1 MEHAGHSSITLT
13 YDRYGHLMRFDA
25 QDQAD
30 KAKLEQGVVTHQNLR
45 KICDIFS
52 LKGRSRGA
60 AV

>member
-13 YDRYGHLMRFDA
+13 FDRYGHLMRADA
-25 QDQAD
+25 RDRAD
-30 KAKLEQGVVTHQNLR
+30 KANIEQGDVTLQNLR